1 MSWLLRSGVKTVK
14 SFEKGDG
21 AIEGRHS
28 KIATSQNTFGL
39 GRTESDGSV
48 QKDLR
53 AAVWSLKAFI
63 RL

>member
-39 GRTESDGSV
+39 GRTD
-48 QKDLR
+48 QFK
-53 AAVWSLKAFI
+53 KF
-63 RL
+63 